1 MCVYVCVCVCVCV
14 YVGHVLRQYMCLVCV
29 HITCIFTHSD
39 THAQTHTH
47 THTHTHTNTHKHTHT
62 HTLQLVVADEQR
74 AETSQAALD
83 AVQYQVAFRV

>member
-1 MCVYVCVCVCVCV
+1 MYF
-14 YVGHVLRQYMCLVCV
+14 YTLR
-29 HITCIFTHSD
+29 
-39 THAQTHTH
+39 HARAN